1 MILEGEVAM
10 EKHSLDR
17 LKQHVRFGDV
27 NKRYLTAFGIN
38 VMAYKILNSIKQQ
51 KLKEIAVVR
60 RSDKRLFIYLF
71 IYLLFTFQT
80 SKWPHE
86 PVFGTKSVVRRKIVA
101 GNMLCYVMLY
111 HIVAALNQLLRTI
124 KGDYR
129 QPALQR
135 TFQALCIVTCW
146 FALTKGKR

>member
-1 MILEGEVAM
+1 MMILEGEVAM

-71 IYLLFTFQT
+71 IYYLHFRQVNDRTSLFSGQ
-80 SKWPHE
+80 K
-86 PVFGTKSVVRRKIVA
+86 
-101 GNMLCYVMLY
+101 
-111 HIVAALNQLLRTI
+111 AL
-124 KGDYR
+124 
-129 QPALQR
+129 
-135 TFQALCIVTCW
+135 
-146 FALTKGKR
+146 